1 VAGVLAALLLAAGAG
16 RDSGAPAWSAGVASW
31 RRDGER
37 QGEGAGGRK
46 GRERE
51 KKGGVGWVPHARER
65 RGGKKQV
72 GAAGLGAR
80 RAQLGSGI
88 LGA

>member
-1 VAGVLAALLLAAGAG
+1 VAGVLAALLLVAGAG
-16 RDSGAPAWSAGVASW
+16 RGSGAPARSAGVASW

-51 KKGGVGWVPHARER
+51 KKGGS
-65 RGGKKQV
+65 GG
-72 GAAGLGAR
+72 
-80 RAQLGSGI
+80 SHM
-88 LGA
+88 